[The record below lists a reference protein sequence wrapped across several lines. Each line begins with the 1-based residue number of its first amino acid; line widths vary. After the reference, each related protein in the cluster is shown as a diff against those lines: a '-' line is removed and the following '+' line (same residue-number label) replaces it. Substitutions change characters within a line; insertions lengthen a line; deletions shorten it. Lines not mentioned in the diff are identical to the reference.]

1 MAGSAMN
8 CPRCRGRLIQE
19 RDERWCLMCGYVW
32 YADVIDPEEAKEDH
46 RHGSAVRRPTRRE
59 QLL

>member
-1 MAGSAMN
+1 MN
-8 CPRCRGRLIQE
+8 CPRGHGRLLLRDKDGE
-19 RDERWCLMCGYVW
+19 RGCLICGFVW
-32 YADVIDPEEAKEDH
+32 YAGVLDVEEAKEDH